1 MTVKRLTRALT
12 RTAICITGVGL
23 LAVGLPMPPASA
35 VTGDFSEFSIDLS
48 TSTPTEIANLGGDT
62 LWASLSTAGKLV
74 KITLDG
80 KSTVVS
86 PAGMAATAAPAG
98 LALGGDKRIW
108 VAENVGNRIGALDPS
123 TGAYASYPLPTP
135 SSGPTSLAAAADGS
149 IWFTETA
156 GNRIGRI
163 DSTGKISEFDL
174 AAGTGPVGIARGSDG
189 AMWFTSSTA
198 NAIGRITPSGVT
210 TSFALP
216 NANSTPISIALGPD
230 SALWFT
236 EKTGNRIGRITVSGT
251 ITEYSLPIA
260 GSAPT
265 GITQLPDGNMWFT
278 ESGANRV
285 GRIAMTGAIV
295 EYSMQ
300 QAVRPSGIAAGSDG
314 NAWFT
319 QPSVGRVGRLLSGV
333 TPTSLTAPAVTP
345 ASSSVGSTLT
355 TTSGTWNFAPTT
367 YAYAWQRCTTAS
379 PSVCSTISDATK
391 NSYVLVAADAAM
403 RIQAQVTATNLNGP
417 AAKSVTSNQVAI
429 AAATPAPAPT
439 PSVKPNPVSGQR
451 SVQIGSGV
459 TATILRSSS
468 ARRGRYQTFTLQMSN
483 ANLRGRVRIAVVNS
497 AGSTVFVI
505 APGKWVNAAGIAS
518 KTKRI
523 PYSLSRGSYTLQM
536 TFTPIAQQEF
546 LYSSATISIPLR
558 VR

>member
-1 MTVKRLTRALT
+1 MTYKPATRALT
-12 RTAICITGVGL
+12 RMAICITGVGL
-23 LAVGLPMPPASA
+23 LAVGLPVSPASA
-35 VTGDFSEFSIDLS
+35 VTGDFSEFSVDLLA
-48 TSTPTEIANLGGDT
+48 STPTEIVNLGGDS

-74 KITLDG
+74 RISMDG
-80 KSTVVS
+80 KSTVIS

-123 TGAYASYPLPTP
+123 TGAYVSYPLPTP
-135 SSGPTSLAAAADGS
+135 SSGPSSLASATDGS

-156 GNRIGRI
+156 GSRIGKI
-163 DSTGKISEFDL
+163 DNAGKISEFDL
-174 AAGTGPVGIARGSDG
+174 AANSGPIGIARGSDG

-210 TSFALP
+210 TSFVLP
-216 NANSTPISIALGPD
+216 NANSTPLGIALGQD
-230 SALWFT
+230 GAMWFT
-236 EKTGNRIGRITVSGT
+236 EKTGNRIGKITTAGT

-260 GSAPT
+260 GSSPM

-285 GRIAMTGAIV
+285 GRISMSGAIV

-300 QAVRPSGIAAGSDG
+300 QAVRSSGIAAGSDG

-319 QPSVGRVGRLLSGV
+319 QPSTSKVGRLLSGV
-333 TPTSLTAPAVTP
+333 TPTSLTAPTVTP
-345 ASSSVGSTLT
+345 ATASVGSTLST
-355 TTSGTWNFAPTT
+355 TTGAWSFAPTAYT
-367 YAYAWQRCTTAS
+367 YAWQRCTTAT
-379 PSVCSTISDATK
+379 PSVCSTITDATK

-403 RIQAQVTATNLNGP
+403 RIQTQVTATNLNGP

-429 AAATPAPAPT
+429 AAGTPTPAPA

-468 ARRGRYQTFTLQMSN
+468 ARRGRYQTFILQISN
-483 ANLRGRVRIAVVNS
+483 ANARGRVRMAVVNG
-497 AGSTVFVI
+497 AASTVLVI
-505 APGKWVNAAGIAS
+505 APGKWVNAAGIVRKS
-518 KTKRI
+518 KRI
-523 PYSLSRGSYTLQM
+523 PYSLARGSYTLQM
-536 TFTPIAQQEF
+536 TYTPIAQQEF